1 MAYDLNDAGL
11 LDTLCE
17 DLLFGDFPRA
27 QTRALINRL
36 FNGSP
41 PYTDEQCNEPGG
53 ARINLSD
60 QSGPRL
66 AHEAR
71 SQFLNGFMTPARYF
85 NATTDMGAKHKR
97 SIYSAIVAKE
107 ANRPLKDSIRY
118 FEARRGVFASLVLHG
133 IAPSVWESKHCV
145 IPRMIGVEDVLLPSN
160 TLLGFDNL
168 PFLVLRRSFT
178 GLELT
183 RATMRAKRDKGWN
196 MPLVK
201 RCLEW
206 MDKEMLSLTGE
217 TNRDM
222 WAPEKLEERIKEN
235 GFAYACDECPTLD
248 CFDIYAYVEA
258 TEKQPS
264 GWVRRIILDG
274 YDNPPAGSSKFSGQ
288 KKTMTDGQGR
298 KLTEPGPDDF
308 LFTSGDTPVADG
320 WQNIVNFQFAD
331 LSSVSPFRY
340 HSVRSLGW
348 MMYGSCHL
356 QNRLKCKIW
365 EATFESLLQYFKV
378 KSLEDA
384 QRAMKVELVNQ
395 GFIDDTIQP
404 VPASE
409 RYQAPWNGIEFAL
422 QTSQQTIDQN
432 SKSWTQSVN
441 QGPKGSTEKTKF
453 QVMAEVQAMNALV
466 SAGLAQAY
474 EYQKFEHREE
484 FRRLMLNDSTDPIA
498 RTFRVNCLRQGVP
511 EKILVPEAWEIQTE
525 RMMGNGNQTLEMM
538 IAQGLMEVR
547 QTLDPQPQREVSR
560 IFVQALTHQPYLVDL
575 LVPEKPVISDSI
587 HDAETTFATLM
598 MGIPVTPKS
607 GLNAVEVAGVTIKMM
622 QAKVAQIMKS
632 GGVGTP
638 QDVLGLQTAARYA
651 ATYIKQ
657 LSQDK
662 SEQKA
667 AKGLSDELGKV
678 MNQVK
683 AMVQRQQEIAKKMQQ
698 QNQQGNGGGID
709 PKTMVALKGKAMM
722 DQQKLK
728 TKQAADAQKLQ
739 QKAVAFRQGLVHDH
753 VQHLADLQARDLE
766 AASNI
771 RRGSMNS
778 MNEGG
783 EE

>member
-1 MAYDLNDAGL
+1 MAYDLNDCRM
-11 LDTLCE
+11 LDQVCT
-17 DLLFGDFPRA
+17 DLLFGDWPRA
-27 QTRALINRL
+27 QRRALINRL
-36 FNGSP
+36 FNGAP
-41 PYTDEQCNEPGG
+41 PYTQEQCDEPGG
-53 ARINLSD
+53 AKVNVSD
-60 QSGPRL
+60 LSGPRL

-71 SQFLNGFMTPARYF
+71 SQFTNGFLTPARYF
-85 NATTDMGAKHKR
+85 NATTDMGARHKR
-97 SIYSAIVAKE
+97 PMYSAIVAKE
-107 ANRPLKDSIRY
+107 ANRPLKDSIQY
-118 FEARRGVFASLVLHG
+118 FEAQRGKFASLVLHG
-133 IAPSVWESKHCV
+133 IAPTVWENQYCV
-145 IPRMIGVEDVLLPSN
+145 VPRMIGVEDVLLPSN
-160 TLLGFDNL
+160 TLLGFQNL
-168 PFLVLRRSFT
+168 PFMVLRRSFT
-178 GLELT
+178 GLELQ
-183 RATMRAKRDKGWN
+183 RATMRAKRDPGWK

-222 WAPEKLEERIKEN
+222 WAPEKLQERIKEN

-258 TEKQPS
+258 TSKNAA

-274 YDNPPAGSSKFSGQ
+274 YDNPPAGESKPKSMP
-288 KKTMTDGQGR
+288 KKSMKDSKGAS
-298 KLTEPGPDDF
+298 LTEPGPDDF
-308 LFTSGDTPVADG
+308 LFTSGDKPVADG
-320 WQNIVNFQFAD
+320 WQNIVSFQFAD
-331 LSSVSPFRY
+331 LSAVAPFRY

-348 MMYGSCHL
+348 MMYGSCHI
-356 QNRLKCKIW
+356 QNRLKCKFW
-365 EATFESLLQYFKV
+365 GAAFEALMQYFKV
-378 KSLEDA
+378 NSLEDA

-395 GFIDDTIQP
+395 GFIDDTIKP

-409 RYQAPWNGIEFAL
+409 RWQVNANLVELAL
-422 QTSQQTIDQN
+422 QTSQQAIDQN
-432 SKSWTQSVN
+432 SKSWTQSIN
-441 QGPKGSTEKTKF
+441 QGPKGTTEKTKF

-484 FRRLMLNDSTDPIA
+484 FRRLMRKNSKDPIA
-498 RTFRVNCLRQGVP
+498 RTFRINCMRQGVP
-511 EKILVPEAWEIQTE
+511 EKILVPEAWDIQTE

-538 IAQGLMEVR
+538 TVEGLMQIR
-547 QTLDPQPQREVSR
+547 QTLDPQPQRHVDR
-560 IFVQALTHQPYLVDL
+560 LYVQALTHQPYLVDL
-575 LVPEKPVISDSI
+575 LVPEKPIISDSI

-607 GLNAVEVAGVTIKMM
+607 GLNAIEVAGATIKMM
-622 QAKVAQIMKS
+622 EAKVMQIMKT

-651 ATYIKQ
+651 AAYIKQ

-662 SEQKA
+662 TEEKNAKA
-667 AKGLSDELGKV
+667 LSDMLGKV

-683 AMVQRQQEIAKKMQQ
+683 AMMQRQQEIAKKAQQ
-698 QNQQGNGGGID
+698 QNGNGQQID
-709 PKTMVALKGKAMM
+709 PKTMVQLRGKALL
-722 DQQKLK
+722 DAQKLK
-728 TKQAADAQKLQ
+728 TKQLTDAQKLQ
-739 QKAVAFRQGLVHDH
+739 QKDTAFKQGLVHEH

-771 RRGSMNS
+771 RRGGMKSFD
-778 MNEGG
+778 GG